1 MAGQPLTRACKEVL
15 ATLDEDEVWLT
26 YLEARTVRKML
37 KALSEKT
44 GHDMRAG
51 HSAFYDWLDSAEGRR
66 ERWARVKKMRGD
78 MAFDE
83 VEELADSI
91 TEENVRPVEAKI
103 RAKQWIAER
112 LNRTEYGKEQRGN
125 VNVTINTKNAWLGA
139 LKEAE
144 SVEVAE
150 AEYEVVESSGN
161 LGETTEG

>member
-1 MAGQPLTRACKEVL
+1 MAGKPLTRASREVIDS
-15 ATLDEDEVWLT
+15 LDEEEVWLA

-37 KALSEKT
+37 KLLSEKT

-51 HSAFYDWLDSAEGRR
+51 HSAFYDWLDAEEGRR
-66 ERWARVKKMRGD
+66 MRWARVKRMRGD

-91 TEENVRPVEAKI
+91 TEDNVRPTEAKI

-112 LNRTEYGKEQRGN
+112 LNRTDYGKQGGS

-144 SVEVAE
+144 SVAVSEDE
-150 AEYEVVESSGN
+150 AVEEGDYEMIES
-161 LGETTEG
+161 GEE